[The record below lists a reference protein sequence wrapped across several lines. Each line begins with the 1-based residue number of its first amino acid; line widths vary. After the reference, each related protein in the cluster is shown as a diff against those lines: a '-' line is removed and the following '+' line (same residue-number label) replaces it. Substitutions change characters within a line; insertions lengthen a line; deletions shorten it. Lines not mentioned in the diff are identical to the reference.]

1 MDLQGMQSM
10 VFTFGNG
17 QIWLGS
23 SLVVLQFILV
33 FFHFVVCNCL
43 SAKNIH
49 SHSDTG
55 KMKECFRRYVS
66 LKIFYFLQ
74 GT

>member
-10 VFTFGNG
+10 VFTLGNS
-17 QIWLGS
+17 QIWLGT
-23 SLVVLQFILV
+23 SLVVLQFISL
-33 FFHFVVCNCL
+33 FFHFVICNCL
-43 SAKNIH
+43 AAKNIH

-66 LKIFYFLQ
+66 VKNNNFLL